1 MRNRTKPAP
10 LRQALTAALDTEYA
24 HAAKRKDLDR
34 MAEVSAVSDALAKLW
49 DGPVPTAES
58 PAMPPPAMEPEPE
71 PLPIPAAPGGMAGLS
86 IRDIV
91 SRIEPMPV
99 INSMPVIKINDHGD
113 RRRAA
118 RAKVQEAVA
127 EVNRLTNDDQL
138 RYELALMVV
147 NDNIEA
153 MGDLKDAAAAAGL
166 PVQEYAKRVIATH
179 TARRR
184 RAAQVYAIEE
194 RALKNI
200 DQAAGDAI
208 EAIAERA
215 VKDIRGET

>member
-1 MRNRTKPAP
+1 
-10 LRQALTAALDTEYA
+10 
-24 HAAKRKDLDR
+24 
-34 MAEVSAVSDALAKLW
+34 MAEVAAVSDALAKLW
-49 DGPVPTAES
+49 SGAAPMAEP
-58 PAMPPPAMEPEPE
+58 PAVPPPAMEPEPE

-91 SRIEPMPV
+91 SRIDPMPV
-99 INSMPVIKINDHGD
+99 INSMPVTKINDQGD

-118 RAKVQEAVA
+118 RAKVQETVA
-127 EVNRLTNDDQL
+127 EVNRLTNGDQL

-147 NDNIEA
+147 NENIEA
-153 MGDLKDAAAAAGL
+153 MGDLKDAAAAASL
-166 PVQEYAKRVIATH
+166 PVKDYAKRVIAAH

-194 RALKNI
+194 RALKDI
-200 DQAAGDAI
+200 DQATGDAI